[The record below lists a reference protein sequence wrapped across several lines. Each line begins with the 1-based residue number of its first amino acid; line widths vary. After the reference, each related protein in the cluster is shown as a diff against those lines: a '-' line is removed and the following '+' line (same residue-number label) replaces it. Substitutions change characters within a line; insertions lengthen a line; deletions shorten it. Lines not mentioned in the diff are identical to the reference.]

1 MLYLR
6 NPKGFSRKLLDII
19 NTFSKV
25 SGYKVNTKISSFL
38 YTTRKS
44 AKKDT
49 SRKKILFVVA
59 LKK

>member
-1 MLYLR
+1 M
-6 NPKGFSRKLLDII
+6 DII

-59 LKK
+59 LKKYNT